1 MIKKIGLLKNLLFV
15 TILIMGSVLSA
26 QALSNSILANNTDS
40 LAEMNSITQGNNL
53 LSNSDSETIYED
65 DSEPSTESDDE
76 EEDELPSETTEDT
89 SD

>member
-65 DSEPSTESDDE
+65 DSEPSSESDDE

>member
-1 MIKKIGLLKNLLFV
+1 
-15 TILIMGSVLSA
+15 MGSVLSA